1 MPLGFCLEGSGLEAL
16 APRNLVPPPIDSPIP
31 SPTEPRPLA
40 SRGALII
47 RLRNWVGDVLLMIPT
62 LLRLQEAG
70 HELHLIGKG
79 FAPTLLRGMGWAP
92 LRLEATTRG
101 RIRQLRDL
109 RQSLRRRG
117 HAVQALVFPY
127 SLSSAL
133 EMRLAGLRAVG
144 FAGEGRSLLL
154 GRALPRPQG
163 LHVVQEY
170 ALLADALLGNQAPSA
185 RQIDW
190 RSAPEDQAR
199 ADARLAE
206 LLPLGDPRFIVA
218 CPYTSGSFEGQSKDW
233 PYFLDWL
240 AQAPARTGRRVLV
253 FPGPGEAQKLPLQ
266 ALPGVHAVEGVDLAE
281 LGAIM
286 RRADLVV
293 ANDTGPGHLAAAA
306 DARLLSILGPTPP
319 ERWGALGPKVHIL
332 RCWPAWPTLDQTHAE
347 VDRLLAMTV
356 APPQSPDPNSL

>member
-1 MPLGFCLEGSGLEAL
+1 VSA
-16 APRNLVPPPIDSPIP
+16 PIDSPRLP
-31 SPTEPRPLA
+31 PTAVRSPA
-40 SRGALII
+40 SQGALII

-79 FAPTLLRGMGWAP
+79 FAPTLLRGMGWSP

-101 RIRQLRDL
+101 RIRQLREL
-109 RQSLRRRG
+109 RQSLQRQG
-117 HAVQALVFPY
+117 HAVHALVFPY

-170 ALLADALLGNQAPSA
+170 ALLADALLGSRAPST

-190 RSAPEDQAR
+190 RSAPEDLAR
-199 ADARLAE
+199 ADARLAQLFSPGE
-206 LLPLGDPRFIVA
+206 SPRFIVA

-233 PYFLDWL
+233 PHFLDWL
-240 AQAPARTGRRVLV
+240 AGASARTGRRVLV
-253 FPGPGEAQKLPLQ
+253 FPGPGEAQKVPLQ
-266 ALPGVHAVEGVDLAE
+266 SLPGVHAIEGVDLAE

-306 DARLLSILGPTPP
+306 GARLLSILGPTPP
-319 ERWGALGPKVHIL
+319 ERWGALGPKVHLL
-332 RCWPAWPTLDQTHAE
+332 RCWPAWPTLAQAQAE
-347 VDRLLAMTV
+347 VDRLLAITDS
-356 APPQSPDPNSL
+356 APQAPDPNSL